1 MQFIDILPN
10 PWCYGKSVYQH
21 LLRAPYA
28 RVWSPNLIAADR
40 KHSHAIQF
48 TLKSAAAA
56 ETGACSCRQWR
67 NNELFSCIKWRVAL
81 SAHWNRL

>member
-28 RVWSPNLIAADR
+28 RV
-40 KHSHAIQF
+40 
-48 TLKSAAAA
+48 LKS
-56 ETGACSCRQWR
+56 EFNCCRHKALPRDSIYVKISSSSR
-67 NNELFSCIKWRVAL
+67 NRCVLVSSVTQQRIIQL
-81 SAHWNRL
+81 H